1 VYSNVDYDYD
11 SKVMLGGNQRSAE
24 LRLFGDLANYGE
36 VGSTE
41 DKRGLYGFDLNG
53 VAKTIIGRAD
63 DQPRDNIPGAQKGE
77 YLKSGDYFSYYKNY
91 IDGIENGLNNAKIKN
106 TKEATNSIRIKTE
119 EKNGVKDIA
128 KSSGK
133 NAIVI
138 GSK

>member
-1 VYSNVDYDYD
+1 VYSNVEYDYD
-11 SKVMLGGNQRSAE
+11 SKVKLKSNSKDVNTN
-24 LRLFGDLANYGE
+24 LFGDLEKYGE
-36 VGSTE
+36 VGGKE

-53 VAKTIIGRAD
+53 VAKTIIGIAEEE
-63 DQPRDNIPGAQKGE
+63 PLSNVSGASKGT
-77 YLKSGDYFSYYKNY
+77 YLKSGDYFIGAKSY
-91 IDGIENGLNNAKIKN
+91 IDGIEKAFVEAKDDKD
-106 TKEATNSIRIKTE
+106 TKTDILKIKTE